1 MPLSARAGR
10 RTLVIS
16 VCPSDA
22 RIALVDGEES
32 RAAVPTMF
40 CMLLRKHLQSAR
52 IRSVCALPNER
63 VLAFELEG
71 FDELGHS
78 ETKRIYAEIMGKYS
92 NLFLCDGGD
101 RILGALH
108 TTDITA
114 KTRRIFAGA
123 PYERPPAQDKRDALS
138 ADRAGFLALA
148 RENEGMPADRFLLT
162 HFLAFSPLTAREVA
176 FRALGAVDAPLDAAG
191 AERLWTAFNAL
202 CRDIAG
208 GRFTPSLLTG
218 PDGRMVDFSFTPIM
232 QYGSGYTCT
241 DCGSFSALQNTFFA
255 AKSAENHKKQF
266 SADLSRTLAAA
277 RARTEKKLAAQRAE
291 LADCARMDEYRRTGD
306 LITSNLYRLKQGDTR
321 VTLHDYETDAEV
333 AVTLDGR
340 LSPSKNAQRYYKKYA
355 KAKHAQAVL
364 TEQIGLAERELEYLS
379 SVQDALARAETERDF
394 AELRQELT
402 VAGLCGDRRAPKN
415 GKKGGRPLPS
425 KPLAFTLTSGRTV
438 RVGKNN
444 LQNDALTFGADKTDI
459 LVPRQGL
466 PRAACRPVHRRRG
479 ADRPRL
485 YRERDAGRL
494 PFQGVRRRERAGRLH
509 PRPLCQKAGR
519 RQARVRG
526 LRPVFHRRRP
536 RGAARRCARA
546 EKITSRRAPK
556 GARPFLPQNG
566 LRRNRLRR
574 TDSKKRVFPV
584 RKFPL
589 QTIYRLRAV
598 DWTPAAGIFTPAA
611 SGGICDAVRSPL
623 GA

>member
-1 MPLSARAGR
+1 MPFDGFFARAVAAELQALEGAKVERVNHNAKEYVELCLYLPGAGR

-459 LVPRQGL
+459 WFHVKGFPGSHAVLFTDGAEPTDL
-466 PRAACRPVHRRRG
+466 DYTESAMLAAYH
-479 ADRPRL
+479 
-485 YRERDAGRL
+485 
-494 PFQGVRRRERAGRLH
+494 
-509 PRPLCQKAGR
+509 
-519 RQARVRG
+519 
-526 LRPVFHRRRP
+526 
-536 RGAARRCARA
+536 
-546 EKITSRRAPK
+546 
-556 GARPFLPQNG
+556 
-566 LRRNRLRR
+566 
-574 TDSKKRVFPV
+574 SK
-584 RKFPL
+584 
-589 QTIYRLRAV
+589 
-598 DWTPAAGIFTPAA
+598 A
-611 SGGICDAVRSPL
+611 SGGVNVQVDYTPVRYVKKPAGAKPGFVVYDRYFTAVVRAELPD
-623 GA
+623 GVRAQKK

>member
-1 MPLSARAGR
+1 M
-10 RTLVIS
+10 
-16 VCPSDA
+16 
-22 RIALVDGEES
+22 
-32 RAAVPTMF
+32 
-40 CMLLRKHLQSAR
+40 
-52 IRSVCALPNER
+52 
-63 VLAFELEG
+63 
-71 FDELGHS
+71 
-78 ETKRIYAEIMGKYS
+78 
-92 NLFLCDGGD
+92 
-101 RILGALH
+101 
-108 TTDITA
+108 
-114 KTRRIFAGA
+114 
-123 PYERPPAQDKRDALS
+123 
-138 ADRAGFLALA
+138 
-148 RENEGMPADRFLLT
+148 
-162 HFLAFSPLTAREVA
+162 
-176 FRALGAVDAPLDAAG
+176 DAPLDAAG

-459 LVPRQGL
+459 WFHVKGFPGSHAVLFTDGAEPTDL
-466 PRAACRPVHRRRG
+466 DYTESAMLAAYH
-479 ADRPRL
+479 
-485 YRERDAGRL
+485 
-494 PFQGVRRRERAGRLH
+494 
-509 PRPLCQKAGR
+509 
-519 RQARVRG
+519 
-526 LRPVFHRRRP
+526 
-536 RGAARRCARA
+536 
-546 EKITSRRAPK
+546 
-556 GARPFLPQNG
+556 
-566 LRRNRLRR
+566 
-574 TDSKKRVFPV
+574 SK
-584 RKFPL
+584 
-589 QTIYRLRAV
+589 
-598 DWTPAAGIFTPAA
+598 A
-611 SGGICDAVRSPL
+611 SGGVNVQVDYTPVRYVKKPAGAKPGFVVYDRYFTAVVRAALPD
-623 GA
+623 GVREQKK